1 MSFLLNQ
8 IADVGSSITWTD
20 KKHKRFLRE
29 IPFLKEFSGEINN
42 SWGLYSLYLNAN
54 GRAIKEQTDKL
65 IEHGINIDSADR
77 DIKVFNNPFE
87 FNIIFNGSKDS
98 ITPIIQR
105 KYKDI
110 KYIKLETLTL
120 PDQYTLT
127 KTALT
132 QDDNYVIIHSY
143 LENVNYSSTYTN
155 ENITINSNL
164 VPPTSINITIVSVYI
179 DPTTPTNW
187 IINYIINNDPSIV
200 YEIDQGTTYNSY
212 QLNTNKKISDDRMF
226 YVYIP
231 EIASRNYTTSQENV
245 TFICTAT
252 GTNDY
257 TLLNDIHPTFL
268 FAKDSLLQNA
278 LRYTVKISDKYG
290 KTYKVDNLDLNAN
303 LNSCSCQDTL
313 DYSCRCSYI
322 RNPYYIKFQVSLQF
336 KLGAFEDDIH
346 KDVLNVHPGQG

>member
-42 SWGLYSLYLNAN
+42 SWGLYSLYINAN
-54 GRAIKEQTDKL
+54 GRAIKEQTNKL

-77 DIKVFNNPFE
+77 DIKAFNNPFE

-98 ITPIIQR
+98 IAPIIKK

-120 PDQYTLT
+120 PDVYTLA

-132 QDDNYVIIHSY
+132 LDTVHGSIQTY
-143 LENVNYSSTYTN
+143 LDVNYTFLNIN
-155 ENITINSNL
+155 ENINI
-164 VPPTSINITIVSVYI
+164 PTASLNIIIVSIYI
-179 DPTTPTNW
+179 DPTIPTNW

-245 TFICTAT
+245 TFICTTT

-278 LRYTVKISDKYG
+278 LRYTVKISDRYG
-290 KTYKVDNLDLNAN
+290 KTYKVDNLDINAN

-322 RNPYYIKFQVSLQF
+322 RNPYYIKFQVNLQF
-336 KLGAFEDDIH
+336 KLGTFEDDIH

>member
-1 MSFLLNQ
+1 MLSLLLNQ

-20 KKHKRFLRE
+20 KRYKRFLRE

-42 SWGLYSLYLNAN
+42 SWGLYSLYINAN
-54 GRAIKEQTDKL
+54 GSAIKEQTDKL
-65 IEHGINIDSADR
+65 VEHGINIDSADR

-98 ITPIIQR
+98 IAPIIQK

-120 PDQYTLT
+120 PNVYTLA

-132 QDDNYVIIHSY
+132 LDTVHGSIQTY
-143 LENVNYSSTYTN
+143 LDVNYTFLNIN
-155 ENITINSNL
+155 ENINI
-164 VPPTSINITIVSVYI
+164 PTASLNITIVSIYI

-257 TLLNDIHPTFL
+257 TLLNNIHPTFI

-290 KTYKVDNLDLNAN
+290 KPYKVDNLDLNAN
-303 LNSCSCQDTL
+303 LDSCSCQETI

-322 RNPYYIKFQVSLQF
+322 RNPYYIKFQVNLQF
-336 KLGAFEDDIH
+336 KFGTFEDNIF
-346 KDVLNVHPGQG
+346 KETLNVHPRQG